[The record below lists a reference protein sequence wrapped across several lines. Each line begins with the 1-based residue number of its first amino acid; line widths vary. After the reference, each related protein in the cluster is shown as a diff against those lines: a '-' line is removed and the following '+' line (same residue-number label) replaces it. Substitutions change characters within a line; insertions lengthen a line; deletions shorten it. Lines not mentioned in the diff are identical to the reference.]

1 MLASSYE
8 TFQPRYLRPLSD
20 GHYYP
25 KDYAM
30 AGISHLL
37 CDAKAGRPSFD
48 GWNLVKETEDFFL
61 LENPLYRGRYFVRT
75 QGEKNHF
82 SPVVPDWRTNNKIHV
97 TVPPGTKELSVLE
110 SYSRGWSARTGKGEE
125 LPLSSTERYS
135 ILVSVPDSEQ
145 QTEILLQ
152 YHTPYREWYYSMMG
166 GTALFLL
173 VAALLQRRVNIRT
186 EKEG

>member
-1 MLASSYE
+1 M
-8 TFQPRYLRPLSD
+8 
-20 GHYYP
+20 
-25 KDYAM
+25 
-30 AGISHLL
+30 
-37 CDAKAGRPSFD
+37 
-48 GWNLVKETEDFFL
+48 
-61 LENPLYRGRYFVRT
+61 
-75 QGEKNHF
+75 
-82 SPVVPDWRTNNKIHV
+82 
-97 TVPPGTKELSVLE
+97 PPGTKELSVLE

-173 VAALLQRRVNIRT
+173 VAALLQWRVNIRT
-186 EKEG
+186 ERRDRGPSLRLLGFMK

>member
-1 MLASSYE
+1 
-8 TFQPRYLRPLSD
+8 
-20 GHYYP
+20 
-25 KDYAM
+25 M

-37 CDAKAGRPSFD
+37 CDARAGKPSLD
-48 GWNLVKETEDFFL
+48 GWNLVQETEDFFL

-75 QGEKNHF
+75 QEEGNHF

-110 SYSRGWSARTGKGEE
+110 SYSKGWSARSGKGEE

-135 ILVSVPDSEQ
+135 ILVFVPDSEQ

-152 YHTPYREWYYSMMG
+152 YHTPYRGWYYSIMG
-166 GTALFLL
+166 GIALFLL
-173 VAALLQRRVNIRT
+173 VTAFLQRRINIKT
-186 EKEG
+186 GKMG

>member
-1 MLASSYE
+1 
-8 TFQPRYLRPLSD
+8 
-20 GHYYP
+20 
-25 KDYAM
+25 M

-48 GWNLVKETEDFFL
+48 GWNLVQETEDFFL

-75 QGEKNHF
+75 QGAKNHF
-82 SPVVPDWRTNNKIHV
+82 SPVVPAWRTNNKIHV

>member
-1 MLASSYE
+1 
-8 TFQPRYLRPLSD
+8 
-20 GHYYP
+20 
-25 KDYAM
+25 M

-48 GWNLVKETEDFFL
+48 GWNLVQETEDFFL

-110 SYSRGWSARTGKGEE
+110 SYSKGWSARTGKGEE

-145 QTEILLQ
+145 QTEILL
-152 YHTPYREWYYSMMG
+152 PYQTHSCSGASISGRKRRDRGPSLR
-166 GTALFLL
+166 LFGFHEIA
-173 VAALLQRRVNIRT
+173 VRA
-186 EKEG
+186 G

>member
-1 MLASSYE
+1 
-8 TFQPRYLRPLSD
+8 
-20 GHYYP
+20 
-25 KDYAM
+25 M

-37 CDAKAGRPSFD
+37 CDARAGKPRLD
-48 GWNLVKETEDFFL
+48 GWILVQETGNFFL
-61 LENPLYRGRYFVRT
+61 LENPLYRGRYFVRA
-75 QGEKNHF
+75 QGEENHF

-173 VAALLQRRVNIRT
+173 VTVFLQRRMNART
-186 EKEG
+186 GKRG

>member
-1 MLASSYE
+1 MKRCSPE
-8 TFQPRYLRPLSD
+8 YLRPLSD

-48 GWNLVKETEDFFL
+48 GWNLVQETEEFFL

-97 TVPPGTKELSVLE
+97 TVPPGTKELSVLRAIPGDGAPAPG
-110 SYSRGWSARTGKGEE
+110 RGKSF
-125 LPLSSTERYS
+125 LYPVLERYS